1 MGISQRV
8 FESPYYVFGNL
19 SGLSI
24 YSEVLGLGAGF
35 DSMYFRLKNCNI
47 IPEGVNYFEVDYP
60 ESVKRKDA
68 RIFKSSYLRS
78 FFHKRNVIKNDIFV
92 YNDGRFTLVG
102 CDMIQVNELLSK
114 FQLSGF
120 DPNAETLIL
129 TECST
134 TYIHAD
140 QCENLLNMLTSYL
153 KKFAYISYEQIRKE
167 VLIFLKISN

>member
-35 DSMYFRLKNCNI
+35 DSMYFRLKNCDI

-102 CDMIQVNELLSK
+102 CDMIQVNELL
-114 FQLSGF
+114 G
-120 DPNAETLIL
+120 
-129 TECST
+129 
-134 TYIHAD
+134 
-140 QCENLLNMLTSYL
+140 
-153 KKFAYISYEQIRKE
+153 
-167 VLIFLKISN
+167 